1 MQTHH
6 SFCRTRPGLFVPLA
20 ALALALGLGSSA
32 FAESGHDDGYP
43 KVGLHKYTKAHAQN
57 PNPPDRFGGRVIIK
71 GKQTAG
77 ATQFILPGPRQMDPA
92 VFGTPEHPT
101 GWDQA
106 PFPLIGIPM
115 GMRQQRDDAFTIV
128 DHATPFS
135 DWRVIGQGDLELKLE
150 DKTAIDGS
158 TTKDKVHFV
167 AEFNAPDG
175 THHYRIEADEP
186 LSHGFG
192 YPTFGGVV
200 TDHLMHGVTGI
211 GTRLMPTE
219 YALVSFW
226 AKGRIYVDG
235 RLTNDN
241 HIIHGMLT
249 ESVRGKGYSLNHD
262 GTSDGSGQVL
272 HLMVPPYKVG
282 PNGPEKSVLRSGY
295 IPFPQVKAAMMKG
308 KARIEHMPDGPEKMA
323 AMADMKAAKELMGHT
338 KAHVQEAM
346 AEGKMFGMPF
356 FHVMFG
362 NVDYKV
368 KTKRK

>member
-1 MQTHH
+1 MT
-6 SFCRTRPGLFVPLA
+6 LL
-20 ALALALGLGSSA
+20 LGGVGIASASSA
-32 FAESGHDDGYP
+32 GDDGYP
-43 KVGLHKYTKAHAQN
+43 KVGLHAYTQAHAQN
-57 PNPPDRFGGRVIIK
+57 PNPPDRFGGRVIIS
-71 GKQTAG
+71 GKQKGG
-77 ATQFILPGPRQMDPA
+77 AAQFILPGPRQMDPA

-106 PFPLIGIPM
+106 PFPLIGIPA
-115 GMRQQRDDAFTIV
+115 GMRQTRDGAFTIV

-135 DWRVIGQGDLELKLE
+135 DWRVIGTGDLELKLE
-150 DKTAIDGS
+150 DKTAIDGAA
-158 TTKDKVHFV
+158 TKDKVHFV
-167 AEFNAPDG
+167 AEFDAPDG

-186 LSHGFG
+186 LPHGFG

-219 YALVSFW
+219 YALFSFW
-226 AKGRIYVDG
+226 AKGRVFVDD

-241 HIIHGMLT
+241 HIIHVMLT
-249 ESVRGKGYSLNHD
+249 ESVRGKGYRLNHD
-262 GTSDGSGQVL
+262 GVSDGSGQVL

-282 PNGPEKSVLRSGY
+282 PNGPEKSPLRSGY
-295 IPFPQVKAAMMKG
+295 IPFPQVKAAMTKDM
-308 KARIEHMPDGPEKMA
+308 ARIEKMPDGPDKA
-323 AMADMKAAKELMGHT
+323 TAMADMKAAKELMAHT
-338 KAHVQEAM
+338 KEHVQEAM
-346 AEGKMFGMPF
+346 AAGKMFGMPF